1 MENTWKLLLLASFF
15 HMLAMETAQCFPSQ
29 SSASFTP
36 AQPPVFSSVP
46 LFLNLM

>member
-1 MENTWKLLLLASFF
+1 MENTWKLLLLASF
-15 HMLAMETAQCFPSQ
+15 LAMETAQCFPSQ